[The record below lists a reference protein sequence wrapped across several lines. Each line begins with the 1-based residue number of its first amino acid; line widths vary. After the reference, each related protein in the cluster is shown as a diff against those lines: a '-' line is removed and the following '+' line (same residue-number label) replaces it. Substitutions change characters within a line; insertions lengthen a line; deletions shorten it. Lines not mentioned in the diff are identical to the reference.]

1 MSEKTNGNGKASTSM
16 NELDVISA
24 IEAHVRWKIRL
35 EAYISGEGDEKLDP
49 DVVCKD
55 DVCALGQW
63 IYGSGNEDFGH
74 TEQFSDL
81 KSTHADFH
89 RAAADIIRESDKG
102 EKGNAMKML
111 NEGEYAKYSHR
122 VKTMLARVWLE
133 DNK

>member
-1 MSEKTNGNGKASTSM
+1 MSEQTNSNDKVHTAI

-35 EAYISGEGDEKLDP
+35 EAYISGTSDEALDA

-55 DVCALGQW
+55 NECALGKW
-63 IYGSGNEDFGH
+63 IYGSGGEDFGH
-74 TEQFSDL
+74 TEQFTEL

-89 RAAADIIRESDKG
+89 RAAADIIRESDTGDKG
-102 EKGNAMKML
+102 SAIKML

-133 DNK
+133 DNS